1 MLGAAMLQWGRARA
15 SAEICQRPLEFF
27 TLGGCFNGAA
37 LVRARKSGI
46 SQENPAVNC
55 ASMGPRSCERGNDCL
70 RRRVCSGRRC
80 FNGAALVRARKSAS
94 VRWNSLHLAAASMGP
109 RSCERGNL
117 ASRRRILRWT
127 MLQWGRARASAEMR
141 QARGGRGGMGEA
153 SMGPRSCER
162 GNSLNLGRAAFQSR
176 ASMGPRSCER
186 GNVLILPG
194 SVPVPCGFN
203 GAALVRARKWDGKG
217 ARVSFVAWLQWGR
230 ARASAEI
237 TSENFND
244 IYHSELQWGRARAS
258 AEIALVRTAIRSSS
272 LLQWG
277 RARASAEIHLLSHVR
292 KKHPMLQWGRARAS
306 AEMILDCAPLGKRSI
321 CFNGAALV
329 RARKYDGGEYVPS
342 PLQELQWGRARASA
356 EIGVGNGSKRDL
368 QNGFNGAALVRARKS
383 PRSARIWPRSA
394 GFNGAALVRA
404 RKCPHSYPLKLIQHC
419 FNGAALVRARKC
431 AD

>member
-1 MLGAAMLQWGRARA
+1 MGPRSCERGNGMEKVHESLLSPG
-15 SAEICQRPLEFF
+15 
-27 TLGGCFNGAA
+27 FNGAA
-37 LVRARKSGI
+37 LVRARKS
-46 SQENPAVNC
+46 
-55 ASMGPRSCERGNDCL
+55 
-70 RRRVCSGRRC
+70 RRKTSTTSTIQS
-80 FNGAALVRARKSAS
+80 FNGAALVRARKYDLDAA
-94 VRWNSLHLAAASMGP
+94 VR
-109 RSCERGNL
+109 
-117 ASRRRILRWT
+117 
-127 MLQWGRARASAEMR
+127 
-141 QARGGRGGMGEA
+141 
-153 SMGPRSCER
+153 
-162 GNSLNLGRAAFQSR
+162 
-176 ASMGPRSCER
+176 
-186 GNVLILPG
+186 
-194 SVPVPCGFN
+194 
-203 GAALVRARKWDGKG
+203 LVRDG
-217 ARVSFVAWLQWGR
+217 
-230 ARASAEI
+230 
-237 TSENFND
+237 
-244 IYHSELQWGRARAS
+244 LQWGRARAS

-419 FNGAALVRARKC
+419 FNGAALVRARKSPGC
-431 AD
+431 KQLGLSRRNNRFRAAAIFGRLTNSAWRFS